1 MLKKRCK
8 ITFVVHGSTIYTAT
22 NRFYE
27 VGEYPPLDDNGR
39 EEIERLAL
47 WLKKRSPK
55 TDKIYTAPTLRS
67 IQSANII
74 SKSYE
79 QSFEIIE
86 DLITKDEGVWGGL
99 SFSEIEEKYPNL
111 LNEFHAD
118 CENFVAQTG
127 ESMKNF
133 NLRANKIIKKIKT
146 DDFGKRVIIVCDAS
160 FVRAIVAHTFNIPFE
175 NQNRLALQTGS
186 ATQINFYENWPIL
199 VYTNFYQL

>member
-8 ITFVVHGSTIYTAT
+8 ITFVVHGSTIYTAA

-39 EEIERLAL
+39 EEIERLTM

-99 SFSEIEEKYPNL
+99 SFSEILICLSFSCIICDNSL
-111 LNEFHAD
+111 IS
-118 CENFVAQTG
+118 CRENFL
-127 ESMKNF
+127 S
-133 NLRANKIIKKIKT
+133 
-146 DDFGKRVIIVCDAS
+146 S
-160 FVRAIVAHTFNIPFE
+160 FLPSTRFK
-175 NQNRLALQTGS
+175 
-186 ATQINFYENWPIL
+186 
-199 VYTNFYQL
+199 

>member
-8 ITFVVHGSTIYTAT
+8 ITFVVHGSTIYTAA

-39 EEIERLAL
+39 EEIERLTM

-86 DLITKDEGVWGGL
+86 DLVTKDEGVWGGL
-99 SFSEIEEKYPNL
+99 SFSEIEEKYPDL
-111 LNEFHAD
+111 LNEFHTD

-133 NLRANKIIKKIKT
+133 NLRASKIITISMKLI
-146 DDFGKRVIIVCDAS
+146 
-160 FVRAIVAHTFNIPFE
+160 
-175 NQNRLALQTGS
+175 
-186 ATQINFYENWPIL
+186 
-199 VYTNFYQL
+199 